1 MEIFDDI
8 DRSGN
13 PVIPKLAESLF
24 TVDEDLMSAKPVLFS
39 EGANDY
45 TFNVAVLFYDGEPFD
60 IEPLDN
66 KEAGEGQWMDPEWL
80 LGLEAVRPAAR
91 AVIEYTMRR
100 YKILQSKRGE
110 YQFFSDRR
118 KRVLTKDFSLREY
131 FQQRE
136 LKKDLEPV
144 PVWTM

>member
-1 MEIFDDI
+1 M
-8 DRSGN
+8 
-13 PVIPKLAESLF
+13 
-24 TVDEDLMSAKPVLFS
+24 
-39 EGANDY
+39 
-45 TFNVAVLFYDGEPFD
+45 AVLFYDGEPFD

-66 KEAGEGQWMDPEWL
+66 KEAGEGQWMDAEWL

-91 AVIEYTMRR
+91 VVIEYTMRR